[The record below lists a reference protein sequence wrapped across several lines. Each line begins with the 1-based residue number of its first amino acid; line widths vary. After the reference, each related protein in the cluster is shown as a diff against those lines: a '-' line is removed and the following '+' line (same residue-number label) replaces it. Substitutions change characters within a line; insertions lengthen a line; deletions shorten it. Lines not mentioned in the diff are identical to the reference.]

1 MIRHIVQTSPLW
13 IAIVLAARNSALT
26 KWAALPCF
34 VFWLATEIV
43 MTIIVGSASAAGIV
57 DSAASKAPRVRAI
70 AAIATSSLVLV
81 VHD

>member
-1 MIRHIVQTSPLW
+1 
-13 IAIVLAARNSALT
+13 VLAARNSALT

-34 VFWLATEIV
+34 VLATEIV
-43 MTIIVGSASAAGIV
+43 MPIIAGSASAAGIV